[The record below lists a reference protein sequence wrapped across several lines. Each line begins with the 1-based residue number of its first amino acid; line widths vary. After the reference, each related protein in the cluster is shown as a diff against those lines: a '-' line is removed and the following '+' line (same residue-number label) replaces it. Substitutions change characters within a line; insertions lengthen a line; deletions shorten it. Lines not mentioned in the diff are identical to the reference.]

1 MKKIAASLMFA
12 ATLSAAVAQTNT
24 TRSLSLSDCIREAL
38 QHNFDVRVEQYNPQ
52 ISLFDLHAAYAGY
65 DPVFTLSGTHS
76 YNKSGVDGF
85 PYSVTKDNALQSGL
99 AGALPSGMTYDF
111 SGSVNKGYGFSSL
124 SNFNNGSSGQIGVTA
139 TQPLLRNFWT
149 DNTRMTI
156 SVAKNR
162 LKYSEQGLR
171 SQLITTVTAVENAYY
186 ELIFARENVKVEQE
200 ALELAQTQLDQDK
213 ERVEIKVLA
222 ERGGT
227 LEQDEAQ
234 VAQSHANLIAAQFTL
249 VSDQNALKNLI
260 TDAYAQWHDVDIEPA
275 ASMDAVRQFFDL
287 QDSWSKGLTQRP
299 DFVQAKLD
307 VEQQGIVL
315 KFSFNQ
321 IFPELDLVGSYGFNG
336 AGQDFNGS
344 YNQFGEVNRP
354 FYSYGAQLS
363 MPLGNLS
370 ARNNY
375 KAGKATE
382 QQLLLRLKQ
391 LEQNI
396 MVEIDDAVQQAQ
408 SAWDS
413 LDATKQARVYAEA
426 ALEAEQKKYD
436 VGKSTTFTVLQLQTA
451 LTTARSNEI
460 RALANYNE
468 ALSNL
473 AEQEGSTLERQN
485 LDLQVK

>member
-1 MKKIAASLMFA
+1 MK
-12 ATLSAAVAQTNT
+12 
-24 TRSLSLSDCIREAL
+24 
-38 QHNFDVRVEQYNPQ
+38 
-52 ISLFDLHAAYAGY
+52 Y
-65 DPVFTLSGTHS
+65 DH
-76 YNKSGVDGF
+76 
-85 PYSVTKDNALQSGL
+85 
-99 AGALPSGMTYDF
+99 
-111 SGSVNKGYGFSSL
+111 
-124 SNFNNGSSGQIGVTA
+124 
-139 TQPLLRNFWT
+139 
-149 DNTRMTI
+149 
-156 SVAKNR
+156 
-162 LKYSEQGLR
+162 
-171 SQLITTVTAVENAYY
+171 
-186 ELIFARENVKVEQE
+186 
-200 ALELAQTQLDQDK
+200 
-213 ERVEIKVLA
+213 
-222 ERGGT
+222 
-227 LEQDEAQ
+227 
-234 VAQSHANLIAAQFTL
+234 
-249 VSDQNALKNLI
+249 
-260 TDAYAQWHDVDIEPA
+260 
-275 ASMDAVRQFFDL
+275 
-287 QDSWSKGLTQRP
+287 
-299 DFVQAKLD
+299 
-307 VEQQGIVL
+307 
-315 KFSFNQ
+315 NQ